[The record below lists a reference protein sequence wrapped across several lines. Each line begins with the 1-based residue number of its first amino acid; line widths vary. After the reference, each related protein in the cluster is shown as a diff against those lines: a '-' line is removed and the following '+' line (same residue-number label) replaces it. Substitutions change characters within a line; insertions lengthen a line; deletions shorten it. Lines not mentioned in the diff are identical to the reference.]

1 MKHRVT
7 INVSNKPVLAAA
19 DMTLPQRIIRWL
31 FGDFQQVYLLS
42 PGQSI
47 EKIEVKEIGENE
59 HERIRPAA

>member
-7 INVSNKPVLAAA
+7 INVSGTPVLKAA
-19 DMTLPQRIIRWL
+19 DMTLPQRIVRWL
-31 FGDFQQVYLLS
+31 FGDFQQIYLLS

-47 EKIEVKEIGENE
+47 ERIEVKETGEQN